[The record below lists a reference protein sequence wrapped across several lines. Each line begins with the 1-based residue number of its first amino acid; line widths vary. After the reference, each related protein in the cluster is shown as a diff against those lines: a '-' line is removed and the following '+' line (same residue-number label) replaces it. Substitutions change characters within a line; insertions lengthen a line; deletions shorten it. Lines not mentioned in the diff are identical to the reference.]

1 VIDHDQETNGRFFRL
16 RLGPRNQQ
24 KITHPWTTTIRHQY
38 FAHLVARRGCNNGGR
53 LRRFN
58 IRASLVKALPLL
70 EEQHC
75 VEWIDRGVCWQG
87 TLNNLP
93 LGSPCENAISQVV
106 KFNTPVVYYNSRV
119 FDNHRQ
125 REAVLRRRTQK
136 LEFFYQRQLTLRR
149 RERRCASSVWSGK

>member
-1 VIDHDQETNGRFFRL
+1 MIDHDQETNGRFFRL

-106 KFNTPVVYYNSRV
+106 KFTHQSSTTIRECLITIDNVKLFYDDAHRNSSSAAIV
-119 FDNHRQ
+119 
-125 REAVLRRRTQK
+125 AVAVKQ
-136 LEFFYQRQLTLRR
+136 
-149 RERRCASSVWSGK
+149 C